1 MKKLLLLIP
10 ILLLTGC
17 LGEVGKGYI
26 TKTCT
31 KEEKINGLN
40 VSTNIKIK
48 SKSGTPETITIIET
62 YDENLDIKS
71 ITNSKKS
78 EQNYYIKEK
87 GITLEMNNNEYIYTI
102 NAQEINDE
110 IKEKF
115 NIKEDQHKQ
124 VKYYEENGFTCK

>member
-1 MKKLLLLIP
+1 MKKLLLIG

-26 TKTCT
+26 IKTCT

-40 VSTNIKIK
+40 KNTTITIK
-48 SKSGTPETITIIET
+48 SKSGTPETIEIKET
-62 YDENLDIKS
+62 YDKNLDITS

-78 EQNYYIKEK
+78 EQNSYKQEK
-87 GITLEMNNNEYIYTI
+87 GITLNINNNEYLYII
-102 NAQEINDE
+102 NVQEISEE

-115 NIKEDQHKQ
+115 NIKTEQHKQ
-124 VKYYEENGFTCK
+124 TKYLEDDGYTCK